1 MQGNLQTVKAAAVQD
16 LARRI
21 AFQAPALADLTPE
34 QLEQVARAVVL
45 GKLTEDLK
53 KQATLARI
61 DYPAERKTFLD
72 QAGKVKSPHTARAY
86 ASALDR
92 LEAWGNKAG
101 VSILEMKAREADDF
115 AYSLQT
121 EGRAAASI
129 RRDLAAASSFF
140 TFLERRYDEIRNPF
154 RGSKARPE
162 KRAKKETEVPTA
174 GELKKILG
182 TLDPALKA
190 AALCMAARGLRVG
203 ALPSLTIREGRF
215 TARSKGKDIS
225 GELPRE
231 VLEALEAAGLDSRR
245 PFACYSETK
254 IADRFRY
261 YAGKAGFPFSVHD
274 LRHYYAVKEYQKDR
288 DLYRLKT
295 LLGHA
300 SVQVT
305 ENYLKSLKLA

>member
-1 MQGNLQTVKAAAVQD
+1 METSLQNVNAQAVQEV
-16 LARRI
+16 ARRI
-21 AFQAPALADLTPE
+21 AFQSPALADLTPE
-34 QLEQVARAVVL
+34 QLEQIARAVVL

-53 KQATLARI
+53 KQASLARI
-61 DYPAERKTFLD
+61 DYPAEKKTFLE
-72 QAGKVKSPHTARAY
+72 QAGKVKSLHTLRAY

-92 LEAWGNKAG
+92 MEAWGKKAG

-140 TFLERRYDEIRNPF
+140 TFLERRFDEIRNPF

-162 KRAKKETEVPTA
+162 KRAKKETEIP
-174 GELKKILG
+174 GSGDLKKILG
-182 TLDPALKA
+182 TLDPTMKA
-190 AALCMAARGLRVG
+190 AVLCMASRGLRVG
-203 ALPSLTIREGRF
+203 ALPSLKIQGERF

-231 VLEALEAAGLDSRR
+231 VLEALEASGLDSRR
-245 PFACYSETK
+245 PFAGLKETQ

-261 YAGKAGFPFSVHD
+261 HAREAGFPFSVHD
-274 LRHYYAVKEYQKDR
+274 LRHFFAVKEYKKDR
-288 DLYRLKT
+288 DIYRLKT

-300 SVQVT
+300 SIQVT
-305 ENYLKSLKLA
+305 ENYLKSLEII